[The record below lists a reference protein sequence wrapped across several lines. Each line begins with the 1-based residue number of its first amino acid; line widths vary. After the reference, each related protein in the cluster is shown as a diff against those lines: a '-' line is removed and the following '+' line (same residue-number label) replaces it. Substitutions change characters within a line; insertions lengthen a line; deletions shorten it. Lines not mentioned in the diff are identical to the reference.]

1 MAFSLILGVLL
12 GLGLYLLVSS
22 FPRLGRTP
30 LAGRVAPYVADI
42 SSEAF
47 RIATR
52 VATAPAGTLKNA
64 TGILAQRFSQASD
77 RILGDSA
84 VTARRLRQAGGHLSV
99 ETYRARQLLWALGGL
114 GAGLAVDAGVQAVRS
129 LGLAA
134 NVTTSG
140 VDNVVPSVSVAALL
154 AVPLAALVGGYF
166 AAELALRRSVRR
178 RLQRISSEL
187 PTVFEFLSLCLAA
200 GESITDS
207 LNRVARVGSG
217 DFAAELAQ
225 VARQVGTGVPLAS
238 ALSQLSSRLQLPPV
252 TRGVEQILGAL
263 DRGSPLAAVLAAQA
277 QDAREDSKR
286 ELLEK
291 AGQKEVVM
299 LIPLVFLILPV
310 TILFAVFPGLM
321 VIQAGF

>member
-1 MAFSLILGVLL
+1 
-12 GLGLYLLVSS
+12 
-22 FPRLGRTP
+22 
-30 LAGRVAPYVADI
+30 
-42 SSEAF
+42 
-47 RIATR
+47 
-52 VATAPAGTLKNA
+52 
-64 TGILAQRFSQASD
+64 
-77 RILGDSA
+77 
-84 VTARRLRQAGGHLSV
+84 
-99 ETYRARQLLWALGGL
+99 
-114 GAGLAVDAGVQAVRS
+114 VRS